1 MMRIRDKATGVV
13 AQTSD
18 DNAAALIRSGAW
30 EPVEPEVKKAP
41 ARRTRRTKAK
51 TSSE

>member
-1 MMRIRDKATGVV
+1 MMRIRAKATGVV
-13 AQTSD
+13 ASTSD

-30 EPVEPEVKKAP
+30 EQVETEAKKAH
-41 ARRTRRTKAK
+41 ARRTQRTKAK